1 MCLKCGTAYAN
12 YLILAYEYLFISLS
26 DAIMWFK
33 KLQTP
38 NKKVLRMATIF
49 DQGHIQC
56 FTMSEFIHMYV
67 LYDQIYLVNTLLT
80 SIFLMK
86 TKTNTKV
93 FITDADLNP
102 QHR

>member
-38 NKKVLRMATIF
+38 NM
-49 DQGHIQC
+49 
-56 FTMSEFIHMYV
+56 
-67 LYDQIYLVNTLLT
+67 
-80 SIFLMK
+80 
-86 TKTNTKV
+86 
-93 FITDADLNP
+93 
-102 QHR
+102 